1 MSKEQIAFWSVGG
14 LNTRVNAVETRTQ
27 LNEENIILLNEQVGE
42 LAVAVF
48 PQVYGSFSSTETQSI
63 PDAGTGTALTYDT
76 VDIANECS
84 LVGDAP
90 TPLVI
95 VSHTGV
101 YRVLFSIQLN
111 RTGGSFG
118 TVFAYPVVGGTPVPN
133 STTKMSINNNQE
145 DCLTVE
151 FILSLTADVL
161 FGINCYSPS
170 AGQEALA
177 IPATAEYPATP
188 SIILTLNR
196 IA

>member
-1 MSKEQIAFWSVGG
+1 MSKEQIAFWGASG
-14 LNTRVNAVETRTQ
+14 LSARVNAVETRTE
-27 LNEENIILLNEQVGE
+27 LNEENIILLNEEVGNLE
-42 LAVAVF
+42 VAVF

-63 PDAGTGTALTYDT
+63 PNAGNGTTLTFDT
-76 VDIANECS
+76 TDIANECS
-84 LVGDAP
+84 LVNPPSSALL
-90 TPLVI
+90 T

-111 RTGGSFG
+111 HSGGGSG
-118 TVFAYPVVGGTPVPN
+118 SVYAYPVVNGDPVPN
-133 STTKMSINNNQE
+133 SATKMALTNNQE

-151 FILSLTADVL
+151 FILTLTADQY

-170 AGQEALA
+170 ANQQALA
-177 IPATAEYPATP
+177 IPAFSVNPATP